1 MGAML
6 EKDNLLRTAKGKTI
20 TVEPN
25 GQRGCVF
32 IMDLPLVKD
41 GRAHPL
47 EVLTDPWPVIVWV
60 SFN

>member
-1 MGAML
+1 ML
-6 EKDNLLRTAKGKTI
+6 DKIKLLLTARGKPI
-20 TVEPN
+20 RVETR
-25 GQRGCVF
+25 GERGCVF

-47 EVLTDPWPVIVWV
+47 EMIADPWPVMVWV

>member
-1 MGAML
+1 ML
-6 EKDNLLRTAKGKTI
+6 DKANLLLMARGKTT

-47 EVLTDPWPVIVWV
+47 EVIADPWPVMVWV